1 MVGAIYSITMLCYS
15 YIYISIY
22 IYAISMLC
30 YPCCI
35 NDNCFIFKN
44 NVNAEMGTQTKRMT
58 GIKPL

>member
-1 MVGAIYSITMLCYS
+1 
-15 YIYISIY
+15 
-22 IYAISMLC
+22 MLC

>member
-1 MVGAIYSITMLCYS
+1 MVGAILSLCYAIA
-15 YIYISIY
+15 IYTYLS

-44 NVNAEMGTQTKRMT
+44 NVNAEMGTQTKSMT

>member
-1 MVGAIYSITMLCYS
+1 MMGAIYSITMLCYS

-22 IYAISMLC
+22 ICYIYAML
-30 YPCCI
+30 PCCI

-44 NVNAEMGTQTKRMT
+44 NVNAEMGTQTKHMT